1 MWIIW
6 FPNNQIIEHSVC
18 SFTESKNYKIL
29 DWHNLH
35 INASLFF
42 LYVESMQP
50 FCFCFQVEQS
60 LLEIRR
66 QNPRLLPHQ
75 EKLHQPQPQPQPQ
88 PQSHPHPHPHLLLP
102 NDYILSLISILGGKN
117 FLQLE
122 IKILVHSWGHCHGV
136 LYVEQTFCG
145 AW

>member
-1 MWIIW
+1 MRSNKLNWC
-6 FPNNQIIEHSVC
+6 E
-18 SFTESKNYKIL
+18 SFDFQTVKEMNLMCADYESKNYKIL
-29 DWHNLH
+29 DWHNLY
-35 INASLFF
+35 INASLYFIY
-42 LYVESMQP
+42 LCRKYAQP

-88 PQSHPHPHPHLLLP
+88 PQSHPHPHPHPHLLLP
-102 NDYILSLISILGGKN
+102 NDYILSLIAILGGKN

-122 IKILVHSWGHCHGV
+122 IKILVHS
-136 LYVEQTFCG
+136 
-145 AW
+145 